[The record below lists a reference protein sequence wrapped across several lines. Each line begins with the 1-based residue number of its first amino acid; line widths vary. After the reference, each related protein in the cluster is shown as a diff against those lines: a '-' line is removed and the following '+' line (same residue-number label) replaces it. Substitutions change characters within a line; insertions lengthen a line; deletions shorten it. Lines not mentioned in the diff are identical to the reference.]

1 MDRDTM
7 LTFFDAWMLA
17 QEGENPTKAIEN
29 QEKRGQSNVVKNKRL
44 PKKTNEHTVPR
55 EIFFRGISN
64 DMPYEERRK
73 IVDQN
78 IFEYTREQYEKMG
91 IEIISEYDDLFWS
104 VVLPEGWD
112 IKATDHTMW
121 NELLDNKGRK
131 RATFFYK
138 AAFYDRD
145 AFTNFETR
153 YKITTDHVA
162 DYDTVGYEAWRMS
175 DHIGLVKDGEE
186 VIYKTACVPAT
197 GDYEKDNKIKNK
209 LYEELEEYMK
219 ENYPN
224 YESVQAYWD

>member
-7 LTFFDAWMLA
+7 ITFFDAWFLT
-17 QEGENPTKAIEN
+17 QEGKDPTKAIEN
-29 QEKRGQSNVVKNKRL
+29 QEKRGQTNIVKNKRL
-44 PKKTNEHTVPR
+44 PKKTNEYTVPS
-55 EIFFRGISN
+55 EIHFLGVSN

-91 IEIISEYDDLFWS
+91 IKIIGEYDDLFWN

-121 NELLDNKGRK
+121 NELLDDKGRK

-153 YKITTDHVA
+153 YKIATTHSANDNE
-162 DYDTVGYEAWRMS
+162 DYEVWRMS

-197 GDYEKDNKIKNK
+197 GDYSKDDKIKNK
-209 LYEELEEYMK
+209 LYEELEDYMK
-219 ENYPN
+219 ENYPD
-224 YESVQAYWD
+224 YENIQAYWD